1 MNNKFT
7 KFLIFPALVAG
18 MAMFSCTE
26 VEKIQVEHIVSV
38 NTRTRSMA
46 TAVLWLSAGSPT
58 GLRTGLRGAVI

>member
-26 VEKIQVEHIVSV
+26 VEKIQVEQQHD
-38 NTRTRSMA
+38 
-46 TAVLWLSAGSPT
+46 GQ
-58 GLRTGLRGAVI
+58 